1 MAKNMEIALLL
12 DFYGEMLTE
21 KQKDMIELYY
31 DDDLSLS
38 EIAEN
43 AGISRQGVRD
53 SIKRAE
59 GQLLEME
66 ERLGL
71 ARRFRE
77 MQKGFETICSAAQ
90 EIGELNDRLL
100 YSREVASRV
109 ATIVETARK
118 LAE

>member
-12 DFYGEMLTE
+12 DFYGEMLTD
-21 KQKDMIELYY
+21 KQKDMVELYY

-71 ARRFRE
+71 VRRFRE
-77 MQKGFETICSAAQ
+77 MQKGFEIICNAAQ

-100 YSREVASRV
+100 YSREVAARV
-109 ATIVETARK
+109 DTIVQKARE

>member
-43 AGISRQGVRD
+43 AGMTRQGVRD
-53 SIKRAE
+53 SIKKSEAELRAWDDKLHFTKKIADANE
-59 GQLLEME
+59 KIADAARTLEKLEQTEEIASVLALL
-66 ERLGL
+66 RSISL
-71 ARRFRE
+71 
-77 MQKGFETICSAAQ
+77 
-90 EIGELNDRLL
+90 
-100 YSREVASRV
+100 
-109 ATIVETARK
+109 
-118 LAE
+118 